1 MLPQQEIAPLDPSL
15 PPDTPAPIPIYTIGY
30 GARTM
35 EAFIEALKAYQINV
49 LIDVRSAP
57 YSRYKP
63 EFSREELD
71 KRLRLNGIRYVY
83 MGDQLGGQPAD
94 RDCYVDDKVDYD
106 LVKEK
111 AFYRT
116 GIGRIRKAFQQ
127 QLRVVLMCGEG
138 KPEACH
144 RSKLIGATLKDLG
157 IPVSHIDENDQPR
170 TQDEIVYELTDGQL
184 SLFGEPAFTSRK
196 RYHAAGDDDDA

>member
-1 MLPQQEIAPLDPSL
+1 MDPAVDSNV
-15 PPDTPAPIPIYTIGY
+15 PTPTPIYTIGY
-30 GARTM
+30 GART
-35 EAFIEALKAYQINV
+35 IEEFLEVLKAYRITV

-57 YSRYKP
+57 YSHYKP
-63 EFSREELD
+63 EFSREELEE
-71 KRLRLNGIRYVY
+71 RLRLGGIRYVY

-106 LVKEK
+106 RVKEK

-116 GIGRIRKAFQQ
+116 GIGRIQKAFEQ

-144 RSKLIGATLKDLG
+144 RSKLIGATLEDLG
-157 IPVSHIDENDQPR
+157 IPVSHIDEDDQPR

-196 RYHAAGDDDDA
+196 RYRAAGGDDDT

>member
-1 MLPQQEIAPLDPSL
+1 MDPS
-15 PPDTPAPIPIYTIGY
+15 PASNVPTPTPIYTIGY
-30 GARTM
+30 GART
-35 EAFIEALKAYQINV
+35 IEEFLEVLKAYRITV

-63 EFSREELD
+63 EYSREELE
-71 KRLRLNGIRYVY
+71 KRLRLGGIRYVY

-106 LVKEK
+106 RVKEK
-111 AFYRT
+111 AFYRK
-116 GIGRIRKAFQQ
+116 GIGHIQKAFRQ

-157 IPVSHIDENDQPR
+157 IPVSHIDEDDQPR

-196 RYHAAGDDDDA
+196 RYHAAGDDNDA

>member
-1 MLPQQEIAPLDPSL
+1 MDPS
-15 PPDTPAPIPIYTIGY
+15 PASNTPTPTPIYTIGY
-30 GARTM
+30 GART
-35 EAFIEALKAYQINV
+35 IEEFLEVLKAYRIAV

-63 EFSREELD
+63 EFSRDELE
-71 KRLRLNGIRYVY
+71 KRLRLGEIRYVY

-106 LVKEK
+106 RVKEK

-116 GIGRIRKAFQQ
+116 GIGRIQKAFEQ

-144 RSKLIGATLKDLG
+144 RSKLIGATLEDLG
-157 IPVSHIDENDQPR
+157 IPVSHIDEDDQPR
-170 TQDEIVYELTDGQL
+170 TQDEIVYQLTDGQL
-184 SLFGEPAFTSRK
+184 SLFGEPAFTSRR
-196 RYHAAGDDDDA
+196 RYRAVGDDDDA